1 MWKKTFNI
9 FGSKFTISLS
19 TIKSWK
25 SQLAH
30 FLIHFLLSIFSPMF
44 SLGAAIAIEI
54 RDGEQGHL
62 ESWKEGFNIFPDF
75 IFRLVGICI
84 GYFLFEWLKNL

>member
-9 FGSKFTISLS
+9 FGTPFTISLS
-19 TIKSWK
+19 KIKSWK
-25 SQLAH
+25 NQIAH
-30 FLIHFLLSIFSPMF
+30 FGTHCLLSILCPMF
-44 SLGAAIAIEI
+44 SLGAAIAIEG

-75 IFRLVGICI
+75 IFRLGGVFVGFFINSI
-84 GYFLFEWLKNL
+84 VY